1 MSVRVKK
8 IQFLPI
14 VLCLL
19 LFLQHTTLALQTG
32 SLTLYTQ
39 FTKVVVAPGESID
52 YAVEIVNKTGGVRSA
67 DLSVKGLPEGWNY
80 ELKSGTY
87 KIGQISVLPGERK
100 NASLKVDVPLKVD
113 KGTYR
118 FQLVSAEGSVL
129 PLTIEVSEQGTATSE
144 FSSTQPN
151 MQGNS
156 GTTFTYNAVLKNRTG
171 EDQIYSL
178 RADAPKGWNVVFKVS
193 GKAVSSVPVDA
204 GGNKDIMI
212 EAEAPSEAAA
222 GTVKIPVVA
231 SSPYTTSTLEL
242 EAMITG
248 SYKVELTTP
257 TGLLSQKVTSGREK
271 KIELVVKN
279 IGSSPLSGVELSG
292 ATPVNWE
299 VTFEPK
305 KITVIEP
312 GKSETVT
319 AILKAD
325 KKALAGDYVVHF
337 DAKGGDTSS
346 RATFRITVEASFF
359 SGFLGVLI
367 ILAALA
373 SVYYLF
379 KKYGRR

>member
-1 MSVRVKK
+1 MSALIKK
-8 IQFLPI
+8 IQ
-14 VLCLL
+14 
-19 LFLQHTTLALQTG
+19 LFLIVSLYLMIHPSVKAMQVG
-32 SLTLYTQ
+32 GLTLYTQ
-39 FTKVVVAPGESID
+39 FTKVEVAPGESID
-52 YAVEIVNKTGGVRSA
+52 YAIEVVNKSGGVRTA
-67 DLSVKGLPEGWNY
+67 ELSVRGLPEGWNY
-80 ELKSGTY
+80 ELKSGAY
-87 KIGQISVLPGERK
+87 KIGQIAVLPGERK

-113 KGTYR
+113 KGVYR
-118 FQLVSAEGSVL
+118 FQLVSAEGGVL

-171 EDQIYSL
+171 DDQIYSL
-178 RADAPKGWNVVFKVS
+178 RAEAPRGWHVVFKVS

-222 GTVKIPVVA
+222 GTFKIPVIA
-231 SSPYTTSTLEL
+231 SSPYTTSRLEL

-248 SYKVELTTP
+248 SYKMELTTP
-257 TGLLSQKVTSGREK
+257 TGLLNSKIVAGRDK

-279 IGSSPLSGVELSG
+279 TGSSPLSGVELSG
-292 ATPVNWE
+292 AAPVNWE
-299 VTFEPK
+299 ASFEPK

-337 DAKGGDTSS
+337 DAKTADTSS
-346 RATFRITVEASFF
+346 RATFRVSVEASFF

-367 ILAALA
+367 ILAAIA